1 VSTDISQLLLINAFK
16 SKLVVKSMP
25 GRRGTLRSEMSALS
39 AISPSQA
46 LIVIFRKAATKW
58 LCMDYVITSM
68 AIK

>member
-1 VSTDISQLLLINAFK
+1 
-16 SKLVVKSMP
+16 
-25 GRRGTLRSEMSALS
+25 MSALS

-58 LCMDYVITSM
+58 LCMDYLITSM